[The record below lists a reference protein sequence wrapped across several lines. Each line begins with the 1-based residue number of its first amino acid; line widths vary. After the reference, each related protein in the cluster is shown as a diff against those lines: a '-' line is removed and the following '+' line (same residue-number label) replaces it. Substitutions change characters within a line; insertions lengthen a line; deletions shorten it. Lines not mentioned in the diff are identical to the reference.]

1 MRLLSEEM
9 VERRGRFPTYKEA
22 AADVDSS
29 VKSTPKPVMSQ
40 FIKVHKTDAVTKLH
54 YRFNKV

>member
-1 MRLLSEEM
+1 M
-9 VERRGRFPTYKEA
+9 ERRGRFPTYKEA